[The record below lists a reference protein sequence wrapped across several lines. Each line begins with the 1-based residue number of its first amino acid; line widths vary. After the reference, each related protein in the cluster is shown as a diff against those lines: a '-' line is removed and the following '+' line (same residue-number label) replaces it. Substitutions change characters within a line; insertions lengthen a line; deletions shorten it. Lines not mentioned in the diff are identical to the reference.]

1 MNELTIAVIYIG
13 MGAIASP
20 LLIGLSYVVWRTLRE
35 IRETGKQING

>member
-1 MNELTIAVIYIG
+1 MNELTMALVYMG